1 VAGRSRD
8 RPQNL
13 RPDPR
18 ADLSDDPRLSLA
30 SLIWRR
36 VPRQVTQQVRERL
49 VLLVPWVEP
58 DRMVGDERTGPVP
71 QHPTPPGRVRELLD
85 LQPQSRHL

>member
-1 VAGRSRD
+1 
-8 RPQNL
+8 
-13 RPDPR
+13 
-18 ADLSDDPRLSLA
+18 
-30 SLIWRR
+30 
-36 VPRQVTQQVRERL
+36 VRERL